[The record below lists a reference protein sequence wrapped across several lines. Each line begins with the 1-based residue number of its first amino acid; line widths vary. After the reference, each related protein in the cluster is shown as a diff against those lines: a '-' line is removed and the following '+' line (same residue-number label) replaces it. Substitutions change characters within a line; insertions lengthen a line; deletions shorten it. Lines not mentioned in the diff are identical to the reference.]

1 MSNQSMR
8 QGLITA
14 ATVLAA
20 AGVIAA
26 TGMLLLVGCTA
37 QSDVS
42 AAPPVHAS
50 AAQRI
55 EIGPA
60 GEPALIPSGVPAAPT
75 AALRADAAAGEEIHL
90 PDGTVGVKVAK
101 QYFHTIVVCRQRDGS
116 FSTQC
121 PALQEPSR

>member
-1 MSNQSMR
+1 MFNQSMR
-8 QGLITA
+8 QGLIVA
-14 ATVLAA
+14 ASVFATT
-20 AGVIAA
+20 GVIAA
-26 TGMLLLVGCTA
+26 SSVLLLAGCSA
-37 QSDVS
+37 RSDVS

-60 GEPALIPSGVPAAPT
+60 DEPAVTSASVPAAPT

-90 PDGTVGVKVAK
+90 PDGTVGVK

-121 PALQEPSR
+121 PASQEPSR

>member
-1 MSNQSMR
+1 MFNQSMR
-8 QGLITA
+8 QGLIVA
-14 ATVLAA
+14 ASVLAA

-26 TGMLLLVGCTA
+26 SSVLLLAGCSA
-37 QSDVS
+37 RSEVS

-60 GEPALIPSGVPAAPT
+60 DETAVTSASVPAAPT
-75 AALRADAAAGEEIHL
+75 AALRADLAAGEEIHL

-121 PALQEPSR
+121 PASQEPSR